1 MFKNL
6 KILLGKN
13 RKIKTFATSK
23 VEVVLFDKQNYRVAV
38 RTIEGFTWLVDNR
51 LDWYNQ
57 GLQAEKIIR
66 EKIDGNYRTIYKLAP
81 IK

>member
-38 RTIEGFTWLVDNR
+38 RTIEGFT
-51 LDWYNQ
+51 
-57 GLQAEKIIR
+57 
-66 EKIDGNYRTIYKLAP
+66 
-81 IK
+81 